1 MNVSNW
7 ISGNGSANQSR
18 GVSTEE
24 LRRHNLAAVLDLL
37 HGSGPLSRSELAEET
52 GLNRSTIGDLIGE
65 LTELG
70 LVEEGPAT
78 TTTGPGRPSPVAK
91 VRPQGA
97 VVLAVEV
104 TVDSVG
110 VKTIGLGG
118 HVYDELRVARPR
130 ARFSPQE
137 TIEDIAKLST
147 PLLAALPRDHT
158 LAGMG
163 LAVAG
168 LIRRSDGFVDL
179 APNLGWRNTPL
190 GAMARRELGVDTVMM
205 ANEADMGALGEYRR
219 GAGARVGHLIYVA
232 GEVGIGTG
240 IIQNGVPMLGSA
252 GYAGEAGHMMIN
264 PKGRPCRCGSI
275 GCWETEAGE
284 EALAWRAGIR
294 DGTHGQALLTEL
306 IGRAQRKDAPTI
318 DALDEIGRWLGI
330 GVGNLINTFNPEL
343 VVIGGFYSDLYDYI
357 EEGIR
362 DGAADSALDAPLKMT
377 EIRRCALGVDAPLIG
392 AAELVLSEVI
402 ADPAGF
408 DGWNKRDER
417 GAGRPGVDPDATPA
431 QV

>member
-7 ISGNGSANQSR
+7 ISGNGGDNRR

-24 LRRHNLAAVLDLL
+24 LRRHNLAAVLDRL
-37 HGSGPLSRSELAEET
+37 HVSGPLSRSELTERT

-65 LTELG
+65 LEEVG
-70 LVEEGPAT
+70 MVEEGPAPST
-78 TTTGPGRPSPVAK
+78 SGPGRPSPVAR
-91 VRPQGA
+91 VRPEGA

-104 TVDSVG
+104 TVDSIG

-118 HVYDELRVARPR
+118 HVYNEQRLVRPR
-130 ARFSPQE
+130 ARFSPKE
-137 TIEDIAKLST
+137 TIEDIAKLSE
-147 PLLAALPRDHT
+147 PLLAALPDDHAM
-158 LAGMG
+158 AGAG

-168 LIRRSDGFVDL
+168 LVRRSDGFVDL

-190 GAMARRELGVDTVMM
+190 GDMARAELGIDLIMM

-219 GAGARVGHLIYVA
+219 GAGSRVGHLIYVA

-252 GYAGEAGHMMIN
+252 GYAGEAGHTMIN
-264 PKGRPCRCGSI
+264 PAGLPCRCGSI

-284 EALAWRAGIR
+284 EALASKAGIP
-294 DGTHGQALLTEL
+294 DGTHGQALLTVL
-306 IGRAQRKDAPTI
+306 IDRAEQSDSVTLE
-318 DALDEIGRWLGI
+318 ALGEIGRWLGL

-343 VVIGGFYSDLYDYI
+343 VVIGGFYSDLYEYV
-357 EEGIR
+357 EEGLR
-362 DGAADSALDAPLKMT
+362 RGVMESSLEAPLGMA
-377 EIRRCALGVDAPLIG
+377 EIRRCELGVDAPLIG
-392 AAELVLSEVI
+392 AAELVLSGVI

-408 DGWNKRDER
+408 VARTNG
-417 GAGRPGVDPDATPA
+417 GVAQSVQAGIDPDATPA
-431 QV
+431 VD

>member
-1 MNVSNW
+1 MSRSSRISSNA
-7 ISGNGSANQSR
+7 GTGRQR
-18 GVSTEE
+18 GVAAEE
-24 LRRHNLAAVLDLL
+24 LRRHNLAAVLDRL
-37 HGSGPLSRSELAEET
+37 HVSGPLSRSDLAEET

-65 LTELG
+65 LTGLG
-70 LVEEGPAT
+70 LVEEGPAST
-78 TTTGPGRPSPVAK
+78 TTRPGRPSPVAR
-91 VRPQGA
+91 VRPEGA
-97 VVLAVEV
+97 VVLALEV

-118 HVYDELRVARPR
+118 HIYNELRVARPR

-137 TIEDIAKLST
+137 TIEDIARLST
-147 PLLAALPRDHT
+147 PLLAALPPQHN
-158 LAGMG
+158 LAGVG

-168 LIRRSDGFVDL
+168 LVRRSDGFVDF

-190 GAMARRELGVDTVMM
+190 GAMARTELGIDPVRM

-219 GAGARVGHLIYVA
+219 GAGASVGHLIYVA

-264 PKGRPCRCGSI
+264 PAGRPCRCGSI

-284 EALAWRAGIR
+284 EALAWRAGIPE
-294 DGTHGQALLTEL
+294 GTHGQALLTEL
-306 IGRAQRKDAPTI
+306 INRAEERDAPTI
-318 DALDEIGRWLGI
+318 GALGEIGRWLGL

-343 VVIGGFYSDLYDYI
+343 VVIGGFYSDLYQYI

-362 DGAADSALDAPLKMT
+362 HGAAESALDAPLNMT
-377 EIRRCALGVDAPLIG
+377 EIRRCELGVDAPLMG

-408 DGWNKRDER
+408 
-417 GAGRPGVDPDATPA
+417 AGRIDAGRSETGEPDIDPDATPA
-431 QV
+431 VV